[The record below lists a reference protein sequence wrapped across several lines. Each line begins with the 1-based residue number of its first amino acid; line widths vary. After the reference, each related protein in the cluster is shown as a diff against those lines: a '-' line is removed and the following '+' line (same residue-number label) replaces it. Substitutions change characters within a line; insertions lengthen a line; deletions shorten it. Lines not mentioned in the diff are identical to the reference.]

1 MKTIIVH
8 VSEPVYKEFKEFAK
22 RTDRKASEL
31 IREAMEL
38 YRDQKIRRQSNHSVR
53 DIQGVSIG
61 KILKPWTSRAEML
74 DDFFDDRN

>member
-1 MKTIIVH
+1 MKGVF
-8 VSEPVYKEFKEFAK
+8 KEFKEFAK